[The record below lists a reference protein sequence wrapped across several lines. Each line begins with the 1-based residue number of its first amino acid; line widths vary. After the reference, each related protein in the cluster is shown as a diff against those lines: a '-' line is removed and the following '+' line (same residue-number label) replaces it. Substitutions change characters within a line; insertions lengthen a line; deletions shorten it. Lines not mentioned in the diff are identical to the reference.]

1 MNFGD
6 AEIWGIILALG
17 AGTFLIRFSFL
28 GLIGARRLPPWV
40 LRHLR
45 YTPVAVLPG
54 MVAPL
59 ALWPQ
64 ATGGEP
70 DPARLLAAIATFGI
84 GLATRSVLAAVL
96 GGATALYLGLY
107 LLG

>member
-1 MNFGD
+1 MTYSEAN
-6 AEIWGIILALG
+6 IWLIIALLG
-17 AGTFLIRFSFL
+17 LGTYLIRISFL
-28 GLIGARRLPPWV
+28 GLIGARKLPDWL

-64 ATGGEP
+64 ATGGET
-70 DPARLLAAIATFGI
+70 DPARLAAAVVTAAVGMWTKNALAAVGAG
-84 GLATRSVLAAVL
+84 AAVL
-96 GGATALYLGLY
+96 GLSLALTG
-107 LLG
+107 